1 MLREDS
7 EGVTEKEKSVMPIL
21 SSTTSSTSMS
31 NVSDLPS
38 DFVGKLLALVKK
50 YEESQQF
57 TCNMLIGIG
66 EKIQSLEKGEG
77 VDNSYSTQTLNLS
90 SSATPTSISQS
101 LYSVLSNY
109 FAGQLPPPRSAL
121 TRMVEPSN
129 WSN

>member
-1 MLREDS
+1 MI
-7 EGVTEKEKSVMPIL
+7 EKEKFVVPIL

-66 EKIQSLEKGEG
+66 EKIQSLEKGKG
-77 VDNSYSTQTLNLS
+77 VDNCYSTETLNLD
-90 SSATPTSISQS
+90 SSASPTSTSQS
-101 LYSVLSNY
+101 LYSMPSNY
-109 FAGQLPPPRSAL
+109 FTGQSPPPCSAL
-121 TRMVEPSN
+121 TGMAEPIRPVRLV
-129 WSN
+129 

>member
-1 MLREDS
+1 
-7 EGVTEKEKSVMPIL
+7 MPIL

-77 VDNSYSTQTLNLS
+77 VDNCYSTATLNLG
-90 SSATPTSISQS
+90 SSASPTSQS
-101 LYSVLSNY
+101 LYSVPANY
-109 FAGQLPPPRSAL
+109 LAGQSPPPL
-121 TRMVEPSN
+121 
-129 WSN
+129 